1 MGHVGLEQLHGGVAR
16 CIEATGQR
24 LGLEKYERRPGEDEP
39 LRLILCA
46 EKSDERIELF
56 ASAQRGIRVSE
67 YLPAALRELIIA
79 TRQTVAE
86 GVNSAL
92 VLLYWL
98 IGQRICTDILQAK
111 QAEYGDQIFH
121 ALSGNLTAEFGR
133 GFTKTNLFNMV
144 RFAETFSDKLIAA
157 ELKKLRED
165 DRLSPD
171 LVLHDPYLLDFL
183 GLQDTYAEKDLEAA
197 ILREIEAFILE
208 IGVVFCFVAR
218 PDKSACRSMATTI
231 TSTCFFITSSCAG
244 WWPSS

>member
-1 MGHVGLEQLHGGVAR
+1 M
-16 CIEATGQR
+16 
-24 LGLEKYERRPGEDEP
+24 
-39 LRLILCA
+39 
-46 EKSDERIELF
+46 F

-79 TRQTVAE
+79 TRHTVAE

-165 DRLSPD
+165 DKLSPD
-171 LVLHDPYLLDFL
+171 LVFRYPYLLDFL

-197 ILREIEAFILE
+197 IRREIEAFILE